1 MANVR
6 MKIHQIMQTRRP
18 LYEPVGACEPHI
30 TGTSRTAVI
39 AACRAHIRASDGAP
53 FTALLAHPSCGC
65 TVIIPVT
72 KSAIRKQWWSR
83 DIADVLD
90 TGTVCGNCY
99 RAAADRV
106 EAGRREVMQ
115 CLRAFVRSYQCLA
128 WHDGGEPALL
138 RCTVASDGTTPWAL
152 PVGSSMDLVRAS
164 SWIAVGSEP
173 QRQTRLDHLRRRERS
188 WVQVD

>member
-1 MANVR
+1 MAKIR

-39 AACRAHIRASDGAP
+39 AACRAHIRASGGAP
-53 FTALLAHPSCGC
+53 FTALLAHPNCGC
-65 TVIIPVT
+65 TVVIPVT
-72 KSAIRKQWWSR
+72 KSAIRKQRWSR

-115 CLRAFVRSYQCLA
+115 CLRDGQAISLLEAVELVTSDADLQLA
-128 WHDGGEPALL
+128 LYERVSQWRESPCPPRTPDLQLL
-138 RCTVASDGTTPWAL
+138 QR
-152 PVGSSMDLVRAS
+152 RAEG
-164 SWIAVGSEP
+164 A
-173 QRQTRLDHLRRRERS
+173 T
-188 WVQVD
+188 